1 MQHTPNSVAQ
11 MTDMAAGKFE
21 IAMTGVDN
29 IVAYVE
35 GQGEAPI
42 GAQPEFFAFMGSDSA
57 FLSLVSGPDLKEISA
72 LKGKQLLVDAM
83 TTGYAFVLYEI
94 LRRAGLPA
102 ETYDVARAGGMI
114 ERWTRLRAGE
124 GDGTLLSAPYN
135 LIAKAHG
142 LNELARAVEIL
153 GPYQGNVGAARRSWA
168 NANEQKVIGYI
179 RAYCDAIDWLY
190 VAGQSQRSHRHSAAK
205 PSAND
210 EDVAIASYDE
220 LLHPKFGF
228 IAAARSTRPVWP
240 VCCLRS
246 RYGKPQMT
254 LNAPNKYI
262 DLRFL
267 EASRRTNAA
276 KCAHSS
282 SRTSTRLLV
291 KPAQECD
298 KSGICGL
305 RITSAAAPI
314 SANTPSLMKPT
325 RVETSAAKAISWVT
339 RIMVMPSEAR
349 LRITPRTSPTSSGSS
364 AEVASSNSITFG
376 PHRER
381 PCDRD
386 ALLLPAG

>member
-1 MQHTPNSVAQ
+1 MTVSAPNHDLALIRVNVFPGGFNWGLYVGIDQGFFAREGLRIEVQHTPNSVAQ

-29 IVAYVE
+29 IVAYAE

-83 TTGYAFVLYEI
+83 TTGYAFVLYDI

-102 ETYDVARAGGMI
+102 ETYEVARAGGMI

-153 GPYQGNVGAARRSWA
+153 GPYQGNVGAARRGWA
-168 NANEQKVIGYI
+168 SANERKVIGYI
-179 RAYCDAIDWLY
+179 RAYRDAIDWLY
-190 VAGQSQRSHRHSAAK
+190 APQNRSEAIAILRRNL
-205 PSAND
+205 PQMP

-228 IAAARSTRPVWP
+228 YRGGEIDEAGLACVLA
-240 VCCLRS
+240 LRS

-254 LNAPNKYI
+254 LNDPNKYI

-267 EASRRTNAA
+267 EASRRTNA
-276 KCAHSS
+276 
-282 SRTSTRLLV
+282 
-291 KPAQECD
+291 
-298 KSGICGL
+298 
-305 RITSAAAPI
+305 
-314 SANTPSLMKPT
+314 
-325 RVETSAAKAISWVT
+325 
-339 RIMVMPSEAR
+339 
-349 LRITPRTSPTSSGSS
+349 
-364 AEVASSNSITFG
+364 
-376 PHRER
+376 
-381 PCDRD
+381 
-386 ALLLPAG
+386 

>member
-1 MQHTPNSVAQ
+1 MNASTPSNDLALVRVNVFPGGFNWGLYVGVDKGFFAREGLRIEVQHTPNSVTQ

-42 GAQPEFFAFMGSDSA
+42 GPQPEFFAFMGSDSA

-72 LKGKQLLVDAM
+72 LRGKQLLVDAM

-142 LNELARAVEIL
+142 LNELARAVETL

-168 NANEQKVIGYI
+168 NANEKTVVGYI
-179 RAYCDAIDWLY
+179 RAYRDAIDWLY
-190 VAGQSQRSHRHSAAK
+190 QPENH
-205 PSAND
+205 ND
-210 EDVAIASYDE
+210 AIAILRRNLPQMPEDVARASYDE

-228 IAAARSTRPVWP
+228 YRNGDIDQAGLACVLA
-240 VCCLRS
+240 LRS

-254 LNAPNKYI
+254 LDDPNRYI
-262 DLRFL
+262 DRRFL
-267 EASRRTNAA
+267 EASRRTGA
-276 KCAHSS
+276 
-282 SRTSTRLLV
+282 
-291 KPAQECD
+291 
-298 KSGICGL
+298 
-305 RITSAAAPI
+305 
-314 SANTPSLMKPT
+314 
-325 RVETSAAKAISWVT
+325 
-339 RIMVMPSEAR
+339 
-349 LRITPRTSPTSSGSS
+349 
-364 AEVASSNSITFG
+364 
-376 PHRER
+376 
-381 PCDRD
+381 
-386 ALLLPAG
+386 